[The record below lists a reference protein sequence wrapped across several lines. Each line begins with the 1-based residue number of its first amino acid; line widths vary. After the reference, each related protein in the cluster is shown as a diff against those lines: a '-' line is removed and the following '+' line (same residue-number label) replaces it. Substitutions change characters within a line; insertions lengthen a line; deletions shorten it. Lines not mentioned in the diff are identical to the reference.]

1 MTDNQIES
9 ILDAKFAMFD
19 AMGVYQHHDGI
30 TGTAMQ
36 HVADDY
42 TRRLKEGMAAS
53 NQVYTDLMAELI
65 REKSGLQA
73 DDWSMCT

>member
-1 MTDNQIES
+1 
-9 ILDAKFAMFD
+9 MFD

-42 TRRLKEGMAAS
+42 TRRLKVGMEAS
-53 NQVYTDLMAELI
+53 NQVYTSLMADLI
-65 REKSGLQA
+65 KERSGLLA
-73 DDWSMCT
+73 DDWAMCT